1 MSEEV
6 REVWSELE
14 SKRFLRRFKAM
25 VQAEIDEVEAAQTAQ
40 KLLLRDRPDSG
51 DDRRVCMECAHLDG
65 RKCRSTARAAMHVV
79 TRRDF
84 EPVRTVF
91 HRCEGFELRTK

>member
-65 RKCRSTARAAMHVV
+65 RKCKAAGRGHMAHVKAGM
-79 TRRDF
+79 
-84 EPVRTVF
+84 EPVRTILQ
-91 HRCEGFELRTK
+91 RCDEFALRTK